1 MTREVAPE
9 LQQRARALRANP
21 TDAERVLWLALRRWR
36 PRFTRQYVVGRAIP
50 DFVCRKARLV
60 VEVDGGQHDESRR
73 DAARTAELKE
83 RGWRVVRFWNS
94 DVLANTDGVVV
105 TILEAVRARIPAS
118 VEVFALA
125 EVREPRVRKA
135 RTRHPKD

>member
-1 MTREVAPE
+1 
-9 LQQRARALRANP
+9 
-21 TDAERVLWLALRRWR
+21 VLWLALRRWR

-73 DAARTAELKE
+73 DAARTAALKE
-83 RGWRVVRFWNS
+83 RGWRVIRFWNH
-94 DVLANTDGVVV
+94 DVLGNTDGVSV
-105 TILEAVRARIPAS
+105 TILDVVRARVPPS

-125 EVREPRVRKA
+125 EVQQPRVRKA
-135 RTRHPKD
+135 RTRPPED